1 MCHRAILLV
10 PFFGAALAAQTATD
24 LSRVLERLD
33 TLETQNRNLL
43 AEIKALRQEVAASRG
58 ETAGGRMP
66 ETPPLEER
74 VAVQERRIEEQ
85 AQAKVEASQRMPV
98 QLTGMVLFNAFH
110 NGRRSGDSQYPVVAG
125 ARPNSSNAGASLRQT
140 LIGFKFNGPE
150 VFAGGKVSG
159 SLMMDLFEQS
169 SDSSYQGIRLRT
181 GSINIDWKTRSLMV
195 GQDKPIIAPRDPSSL
210 AQVGVS
216 PLTGAGNLWL
226 WQPQIRFE
234 QRINFREELGARLQL
249 GVYQTSETSA
259 NTPAA
264 FVSTLERSRP
274 ALEGRF
280 EVWRKF
286 EGGRRIEIAPGF
298 HVSNTHVAGVT
309 VPSRAFS
316 LDWLVQP
323 FEKFELSGAFYRGEN
338 IANLGAIRQGFTIL
352 GTGRAIAIRGS
363 GGWAQL
369 SYAATKRLTINLFDG
384 QHDDNAHDLRGNGI
398 DKNHNYGANA
408 IYRLAPNILFSF
420 EGSQVRTRYV
430 SSGTRLNNHYDLAL
444 AYLF

>member
-1 MCHRAILLV
+1 MCRRAILLV
-10 PFFGAALAAQTATD
+10 PFLGAALAAQTTTD
-24 LSRVLERLD
+24 LRQVLERLD
-33 TLETQNRNLL
+33 TLEAQNRNLL
-43 AEIKALRQEVAASRG
+43 EEIRALRQEVAASRG
-58 ETAGGRMP
+58 ETTA

-98 QLTGMVLFNAFH
+98 QLTGMLLFNAFH
-110 NGRRSGDSQYPVVAG
+110 NGGRSGDSQYPVVAG
-125 ARPNSSNAGASLRQT
+125 ARPKSSNAGASLRQT

-150 VFAGGKVSG
+150 IFAGGKVSG
-159 SLMMDLFEQS
+159 TIMMDLFEQS

-181 GSINIDWKTRSLMV
+181 GSINIDWKTRSLMI

-234 QRINFREELGARLQL
+234 QRVNFGEQMGARLQV
-249 GVYQTSETSA
+249 GAYQTSETSA
-259 NTPAA
+259 NPPAVFA
-264 FVSTLERSRP
+264 STLERSRP
-274 ALEGRF
+274 GLEGRF
-280 EVWRKF
+280 EIWRKF

-298 HVSNTHVAGVT
+298 HASDTHVVGVT

-316 LDWLVQP
+316 IDWLIQP
-323 FEKFELSGAFYRGEN
+323 FEKLEFSGAFYREEN
-338 IANLGAIRQGFTIL
+338 LANLGTIRQGFTIL
-352 GTGRAIAIRGS
+352 GPGSAIAIRGA

-369 SYAATKRLTINLFDG
+369 SYVATKRLTFNLFDG
-384 QHDDNAHDLRGNGI
+384 QHDDNVHDLRGNGI
-398 DKNHNYGANA
+398 DKNRNYGANL
-408 IYRLAPNILFSF
+408 IYRLAPNVLFSF

>member
-1 MCHRAILLV
+1 MCHRAIVLL
-10 PFFGAALAAQTATD
+10 PFLGAALAAQTATD

-43 AEIKALRQEVAASRG
+43 AEIKELRKEVAASRG
-58 ETAGGRMP
+58 EMP
-66 ETPPLEER
+66 GEIPPLEER
-74 VAVQERRIEEQ
+74 LAVQERRIEEQ
-85 AQAKVEASQRMPV
+85 AQAKVEASQRMPL

-110 NGRRSGDSQYPVVAG
+110 NGSRSGESQYPVVAG
-125 ARPNSSNAGASLRQT
+125 ARPSSSNAGASMRQT
-140 LIGFKFNGPE
+140 IIGFKFNGPE
-150 VFAGGKVSG
+150 IFAGGKVSG
-159 SLMMDLFEQS
+159 SLMLDLFEPS
-169 SDSSYQGIRLRT
+169 SDAAYQGIRLRT

-195 GQDKPIIAPRDPSSL
+195 GMDKPIIAPRDPSSL
-210 AQVGVS
+210 AQIGVS

-234 QRINFREELGARLQL
+234 QRIHFREELGARVQL

-259 NTPAA
+259 TTPIGFA
-264 FVSTLERSRP
+264 STLERSRP
-274 ALEGRF
+274 AVEGRF
-280 EVWRKF
+280 ELWRKF
-286 EGGRRIEIAPGF
+286 DGGRRIEIAPGF
-298 HVSNTHVAGVT
+298 HVSNTHVAGVS

-316 LDWLVQP
+316 LDWLFQP
-323 FEKFELSGAFYRGEN
+323 FEKFDFSGAFYRGEN

-352 GTGRAIAIRGS
+352 GPGRAIAIRGA
-363 GGWAQL
+363 GGWGQL
-369 SYAATKRLTINLFDG
+369 SYAATKRLTFNLFDG

-408 IYRLAPNILFSF
+408 IYRLAPNILFSV